1 MSRKFLAP
9 LIFIIFAFVL
19 ILVEVSVTLP
29 VDSNGY
35 SHYGVNLFNRI
46 LLSAVAVTI
55 FFFEIYPH
63 SKKINNK
70 MSRILYISLTSI
82 FIVSIAILWMIYFK
96 WK

>member
-1 MSRKFLAP
+1 MFRKFLAAA
-9 LIFIIFAFVL
+9 IFIVFAFVL
-19 ILVEVSVTLP
+19 ILVEVSITLP

-70 MSRILYISLTSI
+70 IYRILYMSLTSI
-82 FIVSIAILWMIYFK
+82 FIVLIAILWTIYFK